1 MTTDNDDW
9 EDRDELTPEE
19 LAEFKGLLYEE
30 RDKVLDSLR
39 KHIREGVG
47 DAENLPD
54 EADQAKDIS
63 DRAYLVRLADKEQKL
78 LREIDHALKK
88 FEDDEY
94 GFCEGTGDLINP
106 ARLRLRPWTRYSIDY
121 KESQERSK
129 KALAGVKTGTS
140 DGFDLAGKRRK
151 KRVKDEFDEG
161 DPTWNEADLE
171 DEVPAPD
178 DDIPEDDIPD
188 DLPDDMPDDDM
199 PDDEFEEDIDDESFD
214 G

>member
-1 MTTDNDDW
+1 MTDYDDW

-19 LAEFKGLLYEE
+19 LAEFKGLLIEE

-88 FEDDEY
+88 FEEGEY

-129 KALAGVKTGTS
+129 RALAGLKSTGTEGL
-140 DGFDLAGKRRK
+140 DFAGKRRK
-151 KRVKDEFDEG
+151 KRIKDEFDDSE
-161 DPTWNEADLE
+161 PTWNESDLD
-171 DEVPAPD
+171 DEVPVPD
-178 DDIPEDDIPD
+178 DELPEDDMPDDMPD
-188 DLPDDMPDDDM
+188 DLPDDDLGEEEFDE
-199 PDDEFEEDIDDESFD
+199 EFEDESLD